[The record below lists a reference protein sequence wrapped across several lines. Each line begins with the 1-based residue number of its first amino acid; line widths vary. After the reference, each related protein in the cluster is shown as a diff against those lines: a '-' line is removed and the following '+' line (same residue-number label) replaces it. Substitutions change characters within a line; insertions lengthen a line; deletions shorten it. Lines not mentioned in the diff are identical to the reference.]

1 MAPLRLSWSV
11 EGKPVSVTVEAQTT
25 TTDGDCSPR
34 ETNPK
39 AAKSTSGSSSEDDV
53 PVYLHCGNDSLSDE
67 EVDDIDKDDN
77 EDESSAP
84 DSSSFA
90 PSMTRERRAEWERRS
105 EDTLCR
111 NPDQR
116 TRVAPWRDA
125 RRSSRGRRALNASV
139 AGPHSHL

>member
-67 EVDDIDKDDN
+67 EVEFLFDSFDEAMLRGDMKDIIAIIEKLKAQRR
-77 EDESSAP
+77 EDINDGLRCIKRRLLVFLNT
-84 DSSSFA
+84 DSGFF
-90 PSMTRERRAEWERRS
+90 
-105 EDTLCR
+105 
-111 NPDQR
+111 
-116 TRVAPWRDA
+116 
-125 RRSSRGRRALNASV
+125 
-139 AGPHSHL
+139 